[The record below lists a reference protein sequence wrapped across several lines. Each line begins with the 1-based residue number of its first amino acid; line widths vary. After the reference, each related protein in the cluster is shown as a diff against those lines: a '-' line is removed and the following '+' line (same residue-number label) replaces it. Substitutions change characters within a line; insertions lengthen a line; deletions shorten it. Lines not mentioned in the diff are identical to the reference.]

1 MLSKN
6 YLRLFLLFLFILAS
20 NFDLMGSTPIK
31 KDSLQQKQLITMVES
46 LQHGEQFTIEITSV
60 GCFSGKRQTIQIINE
75 TGIITA
81 KLNSSSKVLTT
92 LDIEELIRFEHQ
104 LRNLQIGG
112 CSTVDK
118 YVLSNVNETFVTND
132 GTCSW
137 QGYKQLL
144 ALFE

>member
-1 MLSKN
+1 MISKN
-6 YLRLFLLFLFILAS
+6 YLNLFLLWLLILAPNLNVWCS
-20 NFDLMGSTPIK
+20 IPIK
-31 KDSLQQKQLITMVES
+31 KDSLQPKRLITMVES
-46 LQHGEQFTIEITSV
+46 LKHGEQFTIEITSV

-75 TGIITA
+75 AGIITA
-81 KLNSSSKVLTT
+81 NLNSLSKVLTT
-92 LDIEELIRFEHQ
+92 LDIEELIRFELQ
-104 LRNLQIGG
+104 LRELQIGG

>member
-1 MLSKN
+1 
-6 YLRLFLLFLFILAS
+6 
-20 NFDLMGSTPIK
+20 
-31 KDSLQQKQLITMVES
+31 MVGS
-46 LQHGEQFTIEITSV
+46 LQHGEQFTIEITSL
-60 GCFSGKRQTIQIINE
+60 GCFSGKRQTIQIINNE
-75 TGIITA
+75 GIITA
-81 KLNSSSKVLTT
+81 NLNSSTKVLATF
-92 LDIEELIRFEHQ
+92 DIEELIRFELQ
-104 LRNLQIGG
+104 LRELQIGG